1 MDDILKLIIESLVEN
16 KDAISIEKEEN
27 DYKITYKVKVDNSEM
42 GKVIGKNGRIATAV
56 KTLMQS
62 VGAKDH
68 KKVFV
73 EFID

>member
-1 MDDILKLIIESLVEN
+1 MDDILKLIIESLVDN
-16 KDAISIEKEEN
+16 KEAISIEKEEN

-42 GKVIGKNGRIATAV
+42 GKVIGKNGRIAIAV

-62 VGAKDH
+62 VGARDH

-73 EFID
+73 EFVD